1 MWTIPEARSR
11 LEVCGSL
18 FDKTYVGQAVLGS
31 FSAPTALNSWSKVV
45 INVDDDTSYEAGTD
59 TGRMLTVTIPYGT
72 PQMAR
77 DILARLQGQSYQSY
91 EASTALLDPAAEL
104 GDAVE
109 VRGVF
114 GGIYKRDRKLDKLY
128 SADIAA
134 PGDEEIDHEYPYQS
148 SQARQIVRE
157 RKQTKASLQ
166 VLSDNI
172 SAEVSA
178 RIEQGDEL
186 TSRLDIQSD
195 QISAR
200 VTKTGGD
207 SSSFGW
213 ELLNDSWTVKADNTT
228 VFKVTKSGA
237 EVRGKI
243 TALSG
248 KIGGFDIQSDYLS
261 YNNQVWNG
269 TNSQGIY
276 IGVNGIQCGSEA
288 NGVQITPTGNLY
300 AENGYFRGSV
310 SAGQIQYG
318 YNSDGEYN
326 GYFNGEGLESRSV
339 SGLEIATSTVST
351 TNTTDGINT
360 SLGYADFANGV
371 FNGWNTASYVDAT
384 VLFASSFYF
393 QDYEVIW
400 RTITD
405 GNGLSQTVLVR
416 A

>member
-1 MWTIPEARSR
+1 MINVRKSLSS
-11 LEVCGSL
+11 LEKQDTFNG
-18 FDKTYVGQAVLGS
+18 Y
-31 FSAPTALNSWSKVV
+31 SKVV
-45 INVDDDTSYEAGTD
+45 VVVSDEMEYSAGTD
-59 TGRMLTVTIPYGT
+59 SGRTLTLDCPWGT
-72 PQMAR
+72 QKMAE
-77 DILARLQGQSYQSY
+77 DILSRIQGFQYQPY
-91 EASTALLDPAAEL
+91 TADGAHIDPAAEI
-104 GDAVE
+104 GDGFAA
-109 VRGVF
+109 GNLYS
-114 GGIYKRDRKLDKLY
+114 GIYSKNVSHGALY
-128 SADIAA
+128 TANVSA
-134 PGDEEIDHEYPYQS
+134 PGGEKINYKYEYKTPTQRKIKRHYS
-148 SQARQIVRE
+148 EMKSTFKVQAD
-157 RKQTKASLQ
+157 K
-166 VLSDNI
+166 I

-213 ELLNDSWTVKADNTT
+213 ELLNDSWTVKANNTT

-269 TNSQGIY
+269 TNSRGIY
-276 IGVNGIQCGSEA
+276 IGINGIQCGSEA

-310 SAGQIQYG
+310 SAGRIDYG
-318 YNSDGEYN
+318 GDD
-326 GYFNGEGLESRSV
+326 GYFNGGGITSGSISGGYGGQIYGGSIGNYAV
-339 SGLEIATSTVST
+339 SG
-351 TNTTDGINT
+351 GINT

-371 FNGWNTASYVDAT
+371 FNGWNTATYVDT
-384 VLFASSFYF
+384 SILFASSFYF
-393 QDYEVIW
+393 KDKEVVW
-400 RTITD
+400 RTIKD

>member
-1 MWTIPEARSR
+1 M
-11 LEVCGSL
+11 

-31 FSAPTALNSWSKVV
+31 FSAPTTLNSWSKVV

-178 RIEQGDEL
+178 RIEQGNEL
-186 TSRLDIQSD
+186 TSRLDIQSG

-213 ELLNDSWTVKADNTT
+213 ELLNDSWTVKANNTT
-228 VFKVTKSGA
+228 VFQITKSGA

-269 TNSQGIY
+269 ANSQGIY
-276 IGVNGIQCGSEA
+276 IGVDGIQCGSEA
-288 NGVQITPTGNLY
+288 NGVQITPNGKLY
-300 AENGYFRGSV
+300 AEDGYFRGSV
-310 SAGQIQYG
+310 SAGMIDYG
-318 YNSDGEYN
+318 GND
-326 GYFNGEGLESRSV
+326 GYFNGGGITSDSISGGYGGQISGGSIGNYAV
-339 SGLEIATSTVST
+339 S
-351 TNTTDGINT
+351 DGINS
-360 SLGYADFANGV
+360 SLDYADFANGV
-371 FNGWNTASYVDAT
+371 FNGWNTAPNLKTEEKGLIIGGHTIAI
-384 VLFASSFYF
+384 ASTSF
-393 QDYEVIW
+393 
-400 RTITD
+400 RD
-405 GNGLSQTVLVR
+405 GNGGTISLQYLTWI
-416 A
+416 

>member
-1 MWTIPEARSR
+1 M
-11 LEVCGSL
+11 
-18 FDKTYVGQAVLGS
+18 FDKTYVGQAVLGN
-31 FSAPTALNSWSKVV
+31 FSAPTALNSWSKVI

-59 TGRMLTVTIPYGT
+59 TGRTLTATIPYGT

-91 EASTALLDPAAEL
+91 EASTALLEPAAEL

-109 VRGVF
+109 VRGVY

-148 SQARQIVRE
+148 SQTRQIVRE
-157 RKQTKASLQ
+157 RKQTKASFQ
-166 VLSDNI
+166 VLSDSI

-186 TSRLDIQSD
+186 TSRLDIQAD

-207 SSSFGW
+207 SASFGW
-213 ELLNDSWTVKADNTT
+213 ELLNDSWKVKANNTT
-228 VFKVTKSGA
+228 VFQITKDGA

-248 KIGGFDIQSDYLS
+248 KIGGFDIEDDYLS
-261 YNNQVWNG
+261 YNNQIWGG
-269 TNSQGIY
+269 TNSRGMYVGIS
-276 IGVNGIQCGSEA
+276 GIQCGPAST
-288 NGVQITPTGNLY
+288 GIRLTPTGYLY
-300 AENGYFRGSV
+300 AEHGYFRGSV
-310 SAGQIQYG
+310 RAGMIDYG
-318 YNSDGEYN
+318 DED
-326 GYFNGEGLESRSV
+326 GYFNGGGITQGSISGGYYGQISGGSIGNYAV
-339 SGLEIATSTVST
+339 SG
-351 TNTTDGINT
+351 GINT

-371 FNGWNTASYVDAT
+371 FNGWNTASYVDAS

-393 QDYEVIW
+393 KDKEVAW
-400 RTITD
+400 RTIKD

>member
-1 MWTIPEARSR
+1 MT
-11 LEVCGSL
+11 GSL
-18 FDKTYVGQAVLGS
+18 SDVINVRKSLSSLEKQDTFNGY
-31 FSAPTALNSWSKVV
+31 SKVV
-45 INVDDDTSYEAGTD
+45 VVVSDELEYSAGTD
-59 TGRMLTVTIPYGT
+59 SGRTLTLDCPWGT
-72 PQMAR
+72 QKMAE
-77 DILARLQGQSYQSY
+77 DILSRIQGFQYQPY
-91 EASTALLDPAAEL
+91 TADGAHIDPAAEI
-104 GDAVE
+104 GDGFAA
-109 VRGVF
+109 GNLYS
-114 GGIYKRDRKLDKLY
+114 GIYSKKVSHGALY
-128 SADIAA
+128 TANVSA
-134 PGDEEIDHEYPYQS
+134 PGGEKINYKYEYKTPTQRKIERHYS
-148 SQARQIVRE
+148 EMKSTFKVQADQ
-157 RKQTKASLQ
+157 
-166 VLSDNI
+166 I

-213 ELLNDSWTVKADNTT
+213 ELLNDSWTVKANNTT
-228 VFKVTKSGA
+228 VFQITKSGA

-269 TNSQGIY
+269 TNSRGIY

-310 SAGQIQYG
+310 DAGSINYGGSAGYL
-318 YNSDGEYN
+318 N
-326 GYFNGEGLESRSV
+326 GSGLESHSV
-339 SGLEIATSTVST
+339 YGSEIGYNTISTAYTSG
-351 TNTTDGINT
+351 GINT

-371 FNGWNTASYVDAT
+371 FNGWNTASYVDAS

-393 QDYEVIW
+393 KDKEVAW
-400 RTITD
+400 RTIKD

>member
-18 FDKTYVGQAVLGS
+18 FDKTYVGQAVLGR

-45 INVDDDTSYEAGTD
+45 VNVDDDTSYEAGTD

-91 EASTALLDPAAEL
+91 EAFTALLDPAAEL

-166 VLSDNI
+166 VLSDSI

-200 VTKTGGD
+200 VTKTGGS

-213 ELLNDSWTVKADNTT
+213 DLLDDSWTIKANNAT
-228 VFKVTKSGA
+228 VFQVTKSGA

-248 KIGGFDIQSDYLS
+248 K
-261 YNNQVWNG
+261 
-269 TNSQGIY
+269 NSRGIY

-300 AENGYFRGSV
+300 AEHGYFRGSV
-310 SAGQIQYG
+310 RAGMIDYG
-318 YNSDGEYN
+318 DED
-326 GYFNGEGLESRSV
+326 GYFNGGGITQGSISGGYYGQISGGSIGNYAV
-339 SGLEIATSTVST
+339 SG
-351 TNTTDGINT
+351 GINT

-371 FNGWNTASYVDAT
+371 FNGWNTASYVDAS

-393 QDYEVIW
+393 KDKEVAW
-400 RTITD
+400 RTIKD

>member
-1 MWTIPEARSR
+1 MFSK
-11 LEVCGSL
+11 S
-18 FDKTYVGQAVLGS
+18 YVGSKVLGKFTS
-31 FSAPTALNSWSKVV
+31 DNEIVYSKVV
-45 INVDDDTSYEAGTD
+45 INVDDDISYEAGTE
-59 TGRMLTVTIPYGT
+59 TGSTLTVSIPFGT
-72 PQMAR
+72 QKMADEMLER
-77 DILARLQGQSYQSY
+77 VKGKFYHPYNA
-91 EASTALLDPAAEL
+91 ETAIIDPAVEI

-109 VRGVF
+109 VNGVY
-114 GGIYKRDRKLDKLY
+114 GGVYKMSKNFDSLY
-128 SADIAA
+128 SADISA
-134 PGDEEIDHEYPYQS
+134 PAKSEIGNEYPYYS
-148 SQARQIVRE
+148 SETREIVRQ
-157 RKQTKASLQ
+157 RKETRASVKILTDEIA
-166 VLSDNI
+166 L
-172 SAEVSA
+172 EVSE
-178 RIEQGDEL
+178 REKQGKEL
-186 TSRLDIQSD
+186 TAELKVHSE

-213 ELLNDSWTVKADNTT
+213 DLLNDSWTIKANNTT

-269 TNSQGIY
+269 TNSRGIY

-310 SAGQIQYG
+310 SAGRIDYGGDDGYLDGSGLASHSVYGSEIG
-318 YNSDGEYN
+318 YNTISTAYT
-326 GYFNGEGLESRSV
+326 
-339 SGLEIATSTVST
+339 SG
-351 TNTTDGINT
+351 GINT

-371 FNGWNTASYVDAT
+371 FNGWNTASYVDAS

-393 QDYEVIW
+393 KDEEVAW
-400 RTITD
+400 RTIKD

>member
-1 MWTIPEARSR
+1 MSDVINVRKSLSS
-11 LEVCGSL
+11 LEKQDTFNG
-18 FDKTYVGQAVLGS
+18 Y
-31 FSAPTALNSWSKVV
+31 SKVV
-45 INVDDDTSYEAGTD
+45 VVVSDEMEYSAGTD
-59 TGRMLTVTIPYGT
+59 SGRTLTLDCPWGT
-72 PQMAR
+72 QKMAE
-77 DILARLQGQSYQSY
+77 DILSRIQGFQYQPY
-91 EASTALLDPAAEL
+91 TADGAHIDPAAEI
-104 GDAVE
+104 GDGFAA
-109 VRGVF
+109 GNLYS
-114 GGIYKRDRKLDKLY
+114 GIYSKNVSHGALY
-128 SADIAA
+128 TANVSA
-134 PGDEEIDHEYPYQS
+134 PGGEKINYKYEYKTPTQRKIERHYS
-148 SQARQIVRE
+148 EMKSTFKVQADQ
-157 RKQTKASLQ
+157 
-166 VLSDNI
+166 I

-178 RIEQGDEL
+178 RIEQGNEL

-200 VTKTGGD
+200 VTKTGGS

-213 ELLNDSWTVKADNTT
+213 ELLNDSWTVKANNTT

-269 TNSQGIY
+269 TNSRGIY

-310 SAGQIQYG
+310 SAGRIDYG
-318 YNSDGEYN
+318 GDD
-326 GYFNGEGLESRSV
+326 GYFNGGGITSGSISGGYGGQIYGGSIGNYAV
-339 SGLEIATSTVST
+339 SG
-351 TNTTDGINT
+351 GINT

-371 FNGWNTASYVDAT
+371 FNGWNTASYVDAA

-393 QDYEVIW
+393 KDYEVAW

>member
-1 MWTIPEARSR
+1 MSDVINVRKSLSS
-11 LEVCGSL
+11 LEKQDTFNG
-18 FDKTYVGQAVLGS
+18 Y
-31 FSAPTALNSWSKVV
+31 SKVV
-45 INVDDDTSYEAGTD
+45 VVVSDEMEYSAGTD
-59 TGRMLTVTIPYGT
+59 SGRTLTLDCPWGT
-72 PQMAR
+72 QKMAE
-77 DILARLQGQSYQSY
+77 DILSRIQGFQYQPY
-91 EASTALLDPAAEL
+91 TADGAHIDPAAEI
-104 GDAVE
+104 GDGFSA
-109 VRGVF
+109 GNLYS
-114 GGIYKRDRKLDKLY
+114 GIYSKNISHGTLY
-128 SADIAA
+128 TANVSA
-134 PGDEEIDHEYPYQS
+134 PGGEKINYKYEYKTPTQRKIERHYS
-148 SQARQIVRE
+148 EMKSTFKVQADQ
-157 RKQTKASLQ
+157 
-166 VLSDNI
+166 I

-213 ELLNDSWTVKADNTT
+213 ELLNDSWTVKANNTT
-228 VFKVTKSGA
+228 VFQITESGA

-261 YNNQVWNG
+261 YNNQDWND

-276 IGVNGIQCGSEA
+276 IGVKGIQCGPGDT
-288 NGVQITPTGNLY
+288 GVQLTPDGNLY

-310 SAGQIQYG
+310 RAGMIDYG
-318 YNSDGEYN
+318 GDD

-339 SGLEIATSTVST
+339 SGLEIAASTVST
-351 TNTTDGINT
+351 TNTTGGINT

-416 A
+416 S

>member
-1 MWTIPEARSR
+1 MSDVINVRKSLSS
-11 LEVCGSL
+11 LEKQDTFNG
-18 FDKTYVGQAVLGS
+18 Y
-31 FSAPTALNSWSKVV
+31 SKVV
-45 INVDDDTSYEAGTD
+45 VVVSDEMEYSAGTD
-59 TGRMLTVTIPYGT
+59 SGRTLTLDCPWGT
-72 PQMAR
+72 QKMAE
-77 DILARLQGQSYQSY
+77 DILSRIQGFQYQPY
-91 EASTALLDPAAEL
+91 TADGAHIDPAAEI
-104 GDAVE
+104 GDGFAA
-109 VRGVF
+109 GNLYS
-114 GGIYKRDRKLDKLY
+114 GIYSKNVSHGALY
-128 SADIAA
+128 TANVSA
-134 PGDEEIDHEYPYQS
+134 PGGEKINYKYEYKTPTQRKIERHYS
-148 SQARQIVRE
+148 EMKSTFKVQADQ
-157 RKQTKASLQ
+157 
-166 VLSDNI
+166 I

-178 RIEQGDEL
+178 RIEQGNEL

-200 VTKTGGD
+200 VTKTGGS

-213 ELLNDSWTVKADNTT
+213 ELLNDSWTVKANNTT

-243 TALSG
+243 TALSD

-269 TNSQGIY
+269 TNSRGIY

-310 SAGQIQYG
+310 SAGRIDYG
-318 YNSDGEYN
+318 GDD
-326 GYFNGEGLESRSV
+326 GYFNGGGITSGSISGGYGGQIYGGSIGNYAV
-339 SGLEIATSTVST
+339 SG
-351 TNTTDGINT
+351 GINT

-371 FNGWNTASYVDAT
+371 FNGWNTASYVDAA

-393 QDYEVIW
+393 KDYEVAW
-400 RTITD
+400 RTIKD

>member
-178 RIEQGDEL
+178 RIEQGNEL
-186 TSRLDIQSD
+186 TSRLDIQSG

-213 ELLNDSWTVKADNTT
+213 ELLNDSWTVKANNTT

-269 TNSQGIY
+269 TNSRGIY
-276 IGVNGIQCGSEA
+276 IGVNGIQCGPEA
-288 NGVQITPTGNLY
+288 NGVQITPAGNLY

-351 TNTTDGINT
+351 INTNEGINT
-360 SLGYADFANGV
+360 SLAYAEFSNDV
-371 FNGWNTASYVDAT
+371 FNGDDTAT
-384 VLFASSFYF
+384 WVL
-393 QDYEVIW
+393 
-400 RTITD
+400 TD
-405 GNGLSQTVLVR
+405 FLQISGHQIAFGSINGTNVLTWH
-416 A
+416 

>member
-1 MWTIPEARSR
+1 MS
-11 LEVCGSL
+11 
-18 FDKTYVGQAVLGS
+18 DKTYVGQAVLGS
-31 FSAPTALNSWSKVV
+31 FSAPTALNSWSKVI
-45 INVDDDTSYEAGTD
+45 INVDDDTSYEAGTG
-59 TGRMLTVTIPYGT
+59 TGRTLTATIPYGT

-109 VRGVF
+109 VRGVY

-148 SQARQIVRE
+148 SQTRQIVRE
-157 RKQTKASLQ
+157 RRQTKASFR
-166 VLSDNI
+166 VLSDSI

-178 RIEQGDEL
+178 RIEQGNEL

-200 VTKTGGD
+200 VTKTGGS

-213 ELLNDSWTVKADNTT
+213 ELLDDSWTVNANNTT
-228 VFKVTKSGA
+228 VFQITKSGA

-269 TNSQGIY
+269 TNSRGIY

-310 SAGQIQYG
+310 SAGRIDYG
-318 YNSDGEYN
+318 GDD
-326 GYFNGEGLESRSV
+326 GYFNGGGITSGSISGGYGGQIYGGSIGNYAV
-339 SGLEIATSTVST
+339 SG
-351 TNTTDGINT
+351 GINT

-371 FNGWNTASYVDAT
+371 FNGWNTASYVDT
-384 VLFASSFYF
+384 SVLFASSFYF
-393 QDYEVIW
+393 KDEEVAW
-400 RTITD
+400 RTIKD

>member
-1 MWTIPEARSR
+1 MKSTFK
-11 LEVCGSL
+11 V
-18 FDKTYVGQAVLGS
+18 QA
-31 FSAPTALNSWSKVV
+31 
-45 INVDDDTSYEAGTD
+45 D
-59 TGRMLTVTIPYGT
+59 
-72 PQMAR
+72 Q
-77 DILARLQGQSYQSY
+77 
-91 EASTALLDPAAEL
+91 
-104 GDAVE
+104 
-109 VRGVF
+109 
-114 GGIYKRDRKLDKLY
+114 
-128 SADIAA
+128 
-134 PGDEEIDHEYPYQS
+134 
-148 SQARQIVRE
+148 
-157 RKQTKASLQ
+157 
-166 VLSDNI
+166 I

-178 RIEQGDEL
+178 RIEQGNEL
-186 TSRLDIQSD
+186 TSRLDIQSG

-213 ELLNDSWTVKADNTT
+213 ELLDDSWTVKANNTT

-269 TNSQGIY
+269 TNSRGIY

-310 SAGQIQYG
+310 SAGRIDYG
-318 YNSDGEYN
+318 GDD
-326 GYFNGEGLESRSV
+326 GYFNGGGITSGSISGGYGGQIYGGSIGNYAV
-339 SGLEIATSTVST
+339 SG
-351 TNTTDGINT
+351 GINT

-371 FNGWNTASYVDAT
+371 FNGWNTASYVDT
-384 VLFASSFYF
+384 SVLFASSFYF
-393 QDYEVIW
+393 KDEEVAW
-400 RTITD
+400 RTIKD

>member
-1 MWTIPEARSR
+1 M
-11 LEVCGSL
+11 

-45 INVDDDTSYEAGTD
+45 VKVDDDTSYEAGTD

-213 ELLNDSWTVKADNTT
+213 ELLDDSWTVKANNTT
-228 VFKVTKSGA
+228 VFQITKSGA

-269 TNSQGIY
+269 TNSRGIY
-276 IGVNGIQCGSEA
+276 IGINGIQCGSEA

-310 SAGQIQYG
+310 SAGRIDYGGDDGYLDGSGLASHSVYGSEIG
-318 YNSDGEYN
+318 YNTISTAYT
-326 GYFNGEGLESRSV
+326 
-339 SGLEIATSTVST
+339 SG
-351 TNTTDGINT
+351 GINT

-371 FNGWNTASYVDAT
+371 FNGWNTASYVDAS

-393 QDYEVIW
+393 KDEEVAW
-400 RTITD
+400 RTIKD